1 VVEQRLH
8 DAPGLLDAVLPGEVL
23 VVADH
28 RGMQQHPL
36 WLRRLAELAGE
47 LISHLDRFTTELEA
61 GKPDSRS
68 RRRRNR
74 AWRLPHARLQRLPPA
89 WRRLIK

>member
-1 VVEQRLH
+1 MRQVSSTLSSR
-8 DAPGLLDAVLPGEVL
+8 AKYWWSPTIAACSSTPYGSGGSPSS
-23 VVADH
+23 
-28 RGMQQHPL
+28 R
-36 WLRRLAELAGE
+36 GE

-61 GKPDSRS
+61 GKPDSRP

>member
-1 VVEQRLH
+1 MRQVSSTLSSR
-8 DAPGLLDAVLPGEVL
+8 AKYWWSPTIA
-23 VVADH
+23 ACSST
-28 RGMQQHPL
+28 PL

-61 GKPDSRS
+61 GKPDSRP